1 MTAKRPLWAYAKL
14 LVSLLVL
21 VGMAA
26 LGGPPLRAQ
35 DAPAETLLVQ
45 VLPLRYANAVEV
57 LQAIQPIQPEA
68 GVTLTASAES
78 NALVVRAAASTLEEI
93 RRLVAQLDAA
103 AADVSAER
111 PPRVVQLRM
120 VWLVGGLADDAAAVP
135 PEDLE
140 AISHD
145 LAQRGVTNLTMAAQL
160 LVSITEGET
169 FSVSG
174 TAKVNEPCLIT
185 LTGRLGARDVLG
197 RRAESE
203 LSLRLDFTA
212 TSAAGADAPL
222 LCQLQTTVQAPPPGQ
237 STVLGIT
244 PVGSKPAVFVV
255 EMLPDAAPPE
265 DVKKD

>member
-1 MTAKRPLWAYAKL
+1 MTAKRPLWAYATL
-14 LVSLLVL
+14 LVS
-21 VGMAA
+21 VGMVV

-35 DAPAETLLVQ
+35 DAPTETLAVQ
-45 VLPLRYANAVEV
+45 VLPLRHASAVEV

-78 NALVVRAAASTLEEI
+78 NALVVRAAASALEDI

-103 AADVSAER
+103 AADVSADR
-111 PPRVVQLRM
+111 PPRAVQLRV

-135 PEDLE
+135 PQDLE
-140 AISHD
+140 AIAHE

-160 LVSITEGET
+160 LVSITEGEK

-185 LTGRLGARDVLG
+185 LAGRLGTPDAL
-197 RRAESE
+197 RRRPAAEP
-203 LSLRLDFTA
+203 SLRLDFTA
-212 TSAAGADAPL
+212 TSATGGDASP
-222 LCQLQTTVQAPPPGQ
+222 LCQLQTTVQAPPPGR

-255 EMLPDAAPPE
+255 EVLPDAVPPE